1 MSWLDDHY
9 VLTQV
14 EVAEKMFLNY
24 KTVATIEK
32 RAIEK
37 FKQELEKRGI
47 TLGDLL

>member
-1 MSWLDDHY
+1 MNTNDHY
-9 VLTQV
+9 LLTQV

-24 KTVATIEK
+24 KTVATTEK